1 VEDGKWWSSDDDEEV
16 ILRDVELSYQAQM
29 RAHDDPADTPGLAKA
44 LQDSKAEAEGE
55 KWWSSDEED

>member
-1 VEDGKWWSSDDDEEV
+1 V

>member
-1 VEDGKWWSSDDDEEV
+1 MEDDKWFSSDDDEDV
-16 ILRDVELSYQAQM
+16 ILGDVELSYQAQM

-44 LQDSKAEAEGE
+44 LQESKVEEEGG

>member
-1 VEDGKWWSSDDDEEV
+1 
-16 ILRDVELSYQAQM
+16 M

-44 LQDSKAEAEGE
+44 LQESKVEEEGG